1 MVSVVAFSDAGYV
14 VAGYLSTAVV
24 LGVYVARV
32 LTRGRA
38 LSKQVPPED
47 RRWT

>member
-1 MVSVVAFSDAGYV
+1 MSVLAFSDAGYV
-14 VAGYLSTAVV
+14 VAAYLSTAAV

-32 LTRGRA
+32 LARGRA
-38 LSKQVPPED
+38 LSKQVRPED